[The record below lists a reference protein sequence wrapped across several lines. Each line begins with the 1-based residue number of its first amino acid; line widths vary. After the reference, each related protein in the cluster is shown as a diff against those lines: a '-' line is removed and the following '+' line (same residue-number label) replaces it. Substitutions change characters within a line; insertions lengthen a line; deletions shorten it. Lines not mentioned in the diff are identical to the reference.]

1 VGSEASETEQSG
13 AASRA
18 GEVACGRPFR
28 LPPPGALRL
37 AARFAQG
44 APADRQ
50 IVNGT
55 VRITAEEAVS
65 GVAAAGADA
74 FLVRAGRV
82 VTTALPQDAVGVR
95 FALAAGETTSVP
107 ATASLV
113 SCEPGG
119 GPLPRGDY
127 ELYAQFV
134 VTPDDGPP
142 APAFGGPWPL
152 RVR

>member
-1 VGSEASETEQSG
+1 MGSEESGSASP
-13 AASRA
+13 A

-28 LPPPGALRL
+28 LPTPGALRL
-37 AARFAQG
+37 TARFPQG
-44 APADRQ
+44 APADQ
-50 IVNGT
+50 QMVNGT
-55 VRITAEEAVS
+55 VQIAAEAAVS
-65 GVAAAGADA
+65 GVAAASADV

-82 VTTALPQDAVGVR
+82 AATPLLQDAIGVR

-107 ATASLV
+107 ASASLV

-134 VTPDDGPP
+134 VTPDDGSPTP
-142 APAFGGPWPL
+142 AYGGPWPL
-152 RVR
+152 RVQ

>member
-1 VGSEASETEQSG
+1 M
-13 AASRA
+13 
-18 GEVACGRPFR
+18 ACGRPFR
-28 LPPPGALRL
+28 LPPPGKLRL
-37 AARFAQG
+37 TARFPPG

-55 VRITAEEAVS
+55 VQITAEAAVS
-65 GVAAAGADA
+65 GVAAASADA

-82 VTTALPQDAVGVR
+82 AATPLPQDAIGVR
-95 FALAAGETTSVP
+95 LALAAGETTSVP

-134 VTPDDGPP
+134 VTPATPNGLCRG
-142 APAFGGPWPL
+142 A
-152 RVR
+152 